1 MTLDN
6 ALVLY
11 LNFRIEPV
19 ASRRGDTVELLRK
32 QMFCGLA
39 IWGQGEEN
47 SRMVQVSAL
56 DGGSHH

>member
-19 ASRRGDTVELLRK
+19 TSRRGDTVELLRK
-32 QMFCGLA
+32 QTVYGLA
-39 IWGQGEEN
+39 IWG
-47 SRMVQVSAL
+47 R
-56 DGGSHH
+56 